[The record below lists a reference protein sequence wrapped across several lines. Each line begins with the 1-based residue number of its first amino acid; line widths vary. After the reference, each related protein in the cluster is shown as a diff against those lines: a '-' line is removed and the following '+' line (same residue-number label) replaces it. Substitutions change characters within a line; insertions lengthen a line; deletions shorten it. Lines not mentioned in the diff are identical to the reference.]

1 MCDLTLTTKNTTF
14 KVPVETRS
22 SGVFPLEVS
31 VWTPDGSQ
39 LIAQARETVR
49 STAVSGVGVILI
61 VLAIVSLGIW
71 WVRDMRH
78 GRRARQL
85 VPAPE
90 EEMPD
95 STDTAARREMAGQAD
110 HVAAGTP
117 AAETD
122 AMVQEFFSTPAPEY
136 RDRATGSRS

>member
-1 MCDLTLTTKNTTF
+1 
-14 KVPVETRS
+14 
-22 SGVFPLEVS
+22 VFPLEVS

-39 LIAQARETVR
+39 LIAQSRQTVR
-49 STAVSGVGVILI
+49 STAVSGVGVVLI

-71 WVRDMRH
+71 WVRDLRH

-90 EEMPD
+90 EEAPNGGHAAD
-95 STDTAARREMAGQAD
+95 SNGAADPTGAARADPAD
-110 HVAAGTP
+110 HVGVGTP
-117 AAETD
+117 AAESDT
-122 AMVQEFFSTPAPEY
+122 MVQDFFSTPAPDY